1 MADVRRVP
9 QRRRAALWDR
19 PGDSE
24 GIGLTDPAN
33 LRAQALDLERQMA
46 PLEPSSSDRRAIG
59 GQVLDHALR
68 FLDEV
73 EQAPSYRPAGEAF
86 DRRFDPEFSAN
97 GRTVDDV
104 LDFIA
109 TTVDQPGI
117 ATTSPRFMGYIPG
130 GGLFQSGLGD
140 LLAAV
145 SNKYAGFATAGPG
158 AVRIENACVDFLR
171 DAVGFPEGAAGTLTT
186 GGSIANL
193 TAIVAAREALDPDG
207 GGAIYTTLYAHYCV
221 DKALKIA
228 GRGRSPHRKI
238 ATDAKTRMRVDA
250 LREALERDVADGI
263 RPWLIV
269 ASAGTIDMGAIE
281 PLEEIAALARE
292 FGAWFHI
299 DGAYGGLFALCDEGR
314 SKLHGIALADSI
326 ALDPHKTMFLPYG
339 TGAVLVRNG
348 ALLAEALGHD
358 AEYIRPFGE
367 ADVGPSPAN
376 LSIELTRHFRAMRL
390 WLPLQ
395 LAGIDAFKAAQTEK
409 LLLARYFHA
418 RLTEFP
424 AIDPGPEPDLSVVA
438 FRYRSGDAA
447 GERLME
453 ILQQRGRVMLSGT
466 RIDGT
471 YYLRAAILCFR
482 THAAHIDEAIAAI
495 GDALATLDG

>member
-1 MADVRRVP
+1 MDDI
-9 QRRRAALWDR
+9 AALR
-19 PGDSE
+19 GQ
-24 GIGLTDPAN
+24 LAV
-33 LRAQALDLERQMA
+33 LRDQTR
-46 PLEPSSSDRRAIG
+46 PLEPDAAERAQLG

-73 EQAPSYRPAGEAF
+73 EEAPSYRPPGEAF
-86 DRRFDPEFSAN
+86 DRRFDPEFTAS
-97 GRTVDDV
+97 GRAVDEV

-109 TTVDQPGI
+109 TTVDRPGI
-117 ATTSPRFMGYIPG
+117 ATTSPRFLGYIPG
-130 GGLFQSGLGD
+130 GGLFHSGLGD

-171 DAVGFPEGAAGTLTT
+171 DAVGYPRSAAGTLTS

-207 GGAIYTTLYAHYCV
+207 GGAIYTTRYAHYCV

-238 ATDAKTRMRVDA
+238 ATDANTRMRVDA
-250 LREALERDVADGI
+250 LRAALDRDVADGI

-281 PLEEIAALARE
+281 PLAEIAALARDY
-292 FGAWFHI
+292 GAWFHV

-314 SKLHGIALADSI
+314 AKLHGIALADSI

-339 TGAVLVRNG
+339 TGAVLVREG
-348 ALLAEALGHD
+348 HLLAEAFGHD

-376 LSIELTRHFRAMRL
+376 LSPELTRHFRSLRL

-409 LLLARYFHA
+409 LMLARYFHA
-418 RLTEFP
+418 RLSELP
-424 AIDPGPEPDLSVVA
+424 SLDPGPEPELSVVA
-438 FRYRSGDAA
+438 FRHRSGDEA
-447 GERLME
+447 GERLMAH
-453 ILQQRGRVMLSGT
+453 LQQGGRIMLSGT
-466 RIDGT
+466 RIDGA

-482 THAAHIDEAIAAI
+482 THVDHIDEAVAAI
-495 GDALATLDG
+495 RDALADLDG